1 MKRILLIDD
10 EPHVIRVLRQALER
24 AGYSVDTASNG
35 ILGLEKIYQ
44 NPPDVVITDIQ
55 MPKMTGQELCQR
67 IQDEMPER
75 KFLIYIVTSR
85 TEIEHREWS
94 SRIDNLCFIEKP
106 VSVRQLL
113 IKLNNYFSRL

>member
-1 MKRILLIDD
+1 MKQILLIDD

-24 AGYSVDTASNG
+24 AGYSVETAANG
-35 ILGLEKIYQ
+35 AVGLEKIIEHT
-44 NPPDVVITDIQ
+44 PDVVIADIQ
-55 MPKMTGQELCQR
+55 MPKMNGQELCQR

-75 KFLIYIVTSR
+75 KFLIFIVTSR

-94 SRIDNLCFIEKP
+94 SRIDKLIFLEKP

-113 IKLNNYFSRL
+113 IKLNDYFRDH